1 MEIMM
6 KFVSALGIAL
16 VLSTGAYAQNIVE
29 NRVIVEQPV
38 VNRVVTGPVA
48 YQRSGMPRPAP
59 AGVIPPVGP
68 AFFPGFIVGP
78 APWQPLMPMW

>member
-1 MEIMM
+1 M
-6 KFVSALGIAL
+6 KIVSAVLAL
-16 VLSTGAYAQNIVE
+16 LCMSSVAYAQNV
-29 NRVIVEQPV
+29 NRVIIEQPV
-38 VNRVVTGPVA
+38 IERVVTGPEA

-68 AFFPGFIVGP
+68 AYFPGFIVGP